1 MLSSSKSGHCLKPLN
16 PLNFTKILGEE
27 KKFKVEEGEDRG
39 GGATLYRGVLGQVEL

>member
-27 KKFKVEEGEDRG
+27 KKFKLEQCLLEEGEEEEA
-39 GGATLYRGVLGQVEL
+39 GATLY